1 MAINMATAV
10 QDPIQDAQMQLAQ
23 RIRASYEEGD
33 SCGIILAPCAAI
45 NYKAMEQLQSYMG
58 EFEPKAPLQMFYMSE
73 NGLLG
78 IVLTGQKLIDTHY
91 ASLVLKDF
99 VERHGLLEGQ
109 MVVASFPESG
119 ELTEQSLSQLL
130 HSAFQ
135 AKGEGRD
142 IHLFINQSVREGISS
157 ILIADPDEV
166 SRQFI
171 KLRLEMSGYKVEEA
185 ADGNEALE
193 IFEKSMPSLV
203 ITELN
208 LPIVDGY
215 QLIDNINRNYAAEGK
230 VIVLTDMQQPRS
242 MDRAF
247 ELGASDYVTKP
258 FSISELEWRIK
269 KLGRR

>member
-1 MAINMATAV
+1 MAIAV
-10 QDPIQDAQMQLAQ
+10 HDPIHEAQLQLAK
-23 RIRASYEEGD
+23 RVLASYEDGD
-33 SCGIILAPCAAI
+33 SCGVILAPCAAV

-58 EFEPKAPLQMFYMSE
+58 DFEPKAPLQMFYMAE

-78 IVLTGQKLIDTHY
+78 MVLTGRKLIDTHY
-91 ASLVLKDF
+91 ASLALKDY
-99 VERHGLLEGQ
+99 VDRNGLLEGQ

-142 IHLFINQSVREGISS
+142 IHLFINQSVRQGISS

-171 KLRLEMSGYKVEEA
+171 KLRLEMNGYKVEEA

-193 IFEKSMPSLV
+193 KFEKSLPGLV

-215 QLIDNINRNYAAEGK
+215 QLIDTISRNYAADGK
-230 VIVLTDMQQPRS
+230 VMVLTDMQQPRS

-269 KLGRR
+269 RLVRM